1 MSDIDNNINYLDI
14 CALIRSIQRA
24 ENNIDC
30 FRKGHNDCDLFDCA
44 WRDYCLNDN
53 RIPPEKK
60 DNQEKIKLRKV

>member
-30 FRKGHNDCDLFDCA
+30 FRKGHNDCDRFDCA
-44 WRDYCLNDN
+44 WREYCLDGN
-53 RIPPEKK
+53 RIPREKK
-60 DNQEKIKLRKV
+60 DKFESL